1 MNRIVLLF
9 SVLTPLFTLQ
19 SAFAET
25 QEDIQFATYIE
36 EILANLHALEMS
48 LDAQDDQLA
57 DRHSKQVYST
67 YNSIKP
73 RLLDIDTIFELRVQ
87 SILSELS
94 DKAAPPATR
103 AEAQIAIDETV
114 SVVERVRATAVG
126 ASLSEDPYFKLQ
138 LAKRAL
144 QLSLE
149 QYEED
154 TSSIY
159 VQQKSSALVWR
170 SGELLAEISLDD
182 YSIRL
187 DAIREKHAA
196 LIGIY
201 ETQPDPADVAAKID
215 AAEADVNSILFDMA
229 ERAAYFEETLAY
241 LDRITRE
248 PVHLAN
254 MYTESATEE
263 PLDAVI
269 YSLPAD
275 AAGLASLMQATF
287 IDLKSRVAAEEPLP
301 KLKNAAG
308 KAADEIAQAR
318 LLVIGETLSDDS
330 HFSLMVARELL
341 ERAIAEHNL
350 AQLSDTDVGHSS
362 SQRSVA
368 LATHSELIFDQ
379 FRAKLDLEN
388 ANKIKAEYRNLRASY
403 TALDFDSLTHM
414 NAITAEID
422 SIVGAQEELR
432 IADYGTRTIVL
443 LERAGE
449 QYRDEDTGAALH
461 TIARAYLDN
470 YRFLPNSLADA
481 GYGAEE
487 YEEIEREMR
496 AELRQMIQNG
506 EFAQAVDAK
515 INSLTDKILD
525 FTNKIINSSVP
536 VQQISPQDE
545 TPIAEIDE
553 IANPP
558 VEPELLDYVDNI
570 QKLLTDVKTEYRA
583 GNAELALTYA
593 TSAYLDNY
601 EFLEGPLVDAG
612 ERDLMEAIEI
622 EMREELRAMIRD
634 GASPDEVDAQVDMLL
649 EQMEVVAVIVPEF
662 GAIALAI
669 FGAAAATVL
678 FVTHSRYGAS
688 AAVFGARC

>member
-215 AAEADVNSILFDMA
+215 AAEADVNSILFDIA

-570 QKLLTDVKTEYRA
+570 QKLLTDVKTE
-583 GNAELALTYA
+583 
-593 TSAYLDNY
+593 
-601 EFLEGPLVDAG
+601 
-612 ERDLMEAIEI
+612 
-622 EMREELRAMIRD
+622 
-634 GASPDEVDAQVDMLL
+634 
-649 EQMEVVAVIVPEF
+649 
-662 GAIALAI
+662 
-669 FGAAAATVL
+669 
-678 FVTHSRYGAS
+678 
-688 AAVFGARC
+688 